1 MRLTRRTRLGELL
14 EAHPEAAAVFE
25 DNDIELD
32 EVDSE
37 SPLSSVAR
45 QFEVDVEEL
54 LAELREEIDDGDGL
68 DEGFGDFT
76 EDEEDDD
83 FDDEDDD
90 YDDEDDDELEDDGLD
105 DDFDDDYGDEDDDD
119 YDDEEEEDSEERD

>member
-14 EAHPEAAAVFE
+14 EAHPEARAVFE

-32 EVDSE
+32 VVDSE

-54 LAELREEIDDGDGL
+54 LAELREEIDDGEGL
-68 DEGFGDFT
+68 DEDFGDYT
-76 EDEEDDD
+76 EDEDEDDD
-83 FDDEDDD
+83 DYDDD
-90 YDDEDDDELEDDGLD
+90 YDDEDDDELEEDGLD
-105 DDFDDDYGDEDDDD
+105 DDFDDDYDDDEDDD
-119 YDDEEEEDSEERD
+119 YDEEEAD

>member
-54 LAELREEIDDGDGL
+54 LAELREEIDDGEGL
-68 DEGFGDFT
+68 DEDFGDYT
-76 EDEEDDD
+76 EDEEEDD
-83 FDDEDDD
+83 FDDDDD
-90 YDDEDDDELEDDGLD
+90 YDDEDDDELEDDGLE
-105 DDFDDDYGDEDDDD
+105 DDFDDDYGDDDDD
-119 YDDEEEEDSEERD
+119 YDDEEESEDRD